1 MDSFAV
7 SVGMGTKHSRKN
19 VFLGF
24 YLGIYFAIFHVFM
37 LFIGHVTGLGLYQWI
52 APYANLL
59 SCVLLVFLGGKAIYG
74 SYFDQA
80 DELDT
85 DVTHKVMLLLAF
97 ITSIDAMA
105 AGFTLTLMTTTITI
119 SVLIIGLITI
129 IAVHPHKLLRS
140 QIAIQWMALLQHILS
155 TSFVMLILQHH
166 QLQLLLIYLY
176 LHS

>member
-105 AGFTLTLMTTTITI
+105 AGFSLTLFDI
-119 SVLIIGLITI
+119 SVFIAGFVIAAVVFLFSWIGVFIGTKSGTYLAGKAEIFGGI
-129 IAVHPHKLLRS
+129 V
-140 QIAIQWMALLQHILS
+140 
-155 TSFVMLILQHH
+155 LILVGFKI
-166 QLQLLLIYLY
+166 LLV
-176 LHS
+176 